1 MSFDLRPE
9 IPISILTKSVDD
21 IVWTV
26 SRSPVPVLLAGCNI
40 SESMWART
48 FDMVR
53 GHYDQQLS
61 SNSSLI
67 KPWFFIPCFVP
78 CTMAKMIQMNKERQN
93 GWLEIL
99 QSQKEIYQRFGVQ
112 VTLARTM
119 SSSSGSNSSGGQM
132 YTVGLQFTV
141 AGGPPPIVPATTTL
155 IAESSYSPCDIKYEG
170 NDVNIRTSTQSSS
183 IEERLGKL
191 RSIKHVLTDQEY
203 EEKRK
208 EILSQI

>member
-1 MSFDLRPE
+1 MSFDLKPE
-9 IPISILTKSVDD
+9 IPISILTKSVDE

-26 SRSPVPVLLAGCNI
+26 NRSPVPPLLAERDI

-93 GWLEIL
+93 GWLAIL

-119 SSSSGSNSSGGQM
+119 SSGSGSNSGGQM

-141 AGGPPPIVPATTTL
+141 AG
-155 IAESSYSPCDIKYEG
+155 IAESSYSPCNNKYKE
-170 NDVNIRTSTQSSS
+170 NNVNISTSTTQSSS

>member
-1 MSFDLRPE
+1 MSFDLKPE
-9 IPISILTKSVDD
+9 IPISILTKSVDE

-26 SRSPVPVLLAGCNI
+26 SRSPVPPVLAGRDI
-40 SESMWART
+40 SDLMWART

-53 GHYDQQLS
+53 GHYDAQLS

-99 QSQKEIYQRFGVQ
+99 KSQEEIYQRFGVQ

-119 SSSSGSNSSGGQM
+119 SSSSGSNSGGQM

-141 AGGPPPIVPATTTL
+141 AG
-155 IAESSYSPCDIKYEG
+155 IAESCYSPCKIKFEEK
-170 NDVNIRTSTQSSS
+170 NNVNISTSTQSSS

>member
-1 MSFDLRPE
+1 MSFDLKPE

-21 IVWTV
+21 IVWTL
-26 SRSPVPVLLAGCNI
+26 SRSPVPPLLAGRDV

-48 FDMVR
+48 FDMVH
-53 GHYDQQLS
+53 GHYEEQLS

-78 CTMAKMIQMNKERQN
+78 CTMAKMIQMNKERQD

-99 QSQKEIYQRFGVQ
+99 QSQKEIYQRFGMQ

-119 SSSSGSNSSGGQM
+119 SSSSGSNSGGQM

-141 AGGPPPIVPATTTL
+141 AG
-155 IAESSYSPCDIKYEG
+155 IAESSYSPCNNKYEE
-170 NDVNIRTSTQSSS
+170 NNVNISTASTAQSSS